1 MSREQL
7 CPMKQCEHE
16 QTPGLVLV
24 SRPGVTWHVSVC
36 CRMVW

>member
-16 QTPGLVLV
+16 QTPVCR
-24 SRPGVTWHVSVC
+24 SGVTWHVSLC
-36 CRMVW
+36 CRMLW